1 MAGQLLHQ
9 EGAAAEF
16 HNHSN
21 RISTT
26 AAVAAAAAVRADS
39 ACSSSRQPLSR
50 NLRQSSQVQLIPWSA
65 HSRCRCWLLEKET
78 RRERDQS
85 WNRALGRERERIEP
99 CYSAE
104 SAQQDFAQQLQ
115 NFHLLGK
122 KTKTHEKAVCLML
135 L

>member
-26 AAVAAAAAVRADS
+26 AAVAAAAAARAAS

-50 NLRQSSQVQLIPWSA
+50 DLRQLSGAADSLVRPQSLPVLAAGKGDQKKAGPE
-65 HSRCRCWLLEKET
+65 LE
-78 RRERDQS
+78 
-85 WNRALGRERERIEP
+85 
-99 CYSAE
+99 
-104 SAQQDFAQQLQ
+104 QDPR
-115 NFHLLGK
+115 
-122 KTKTHEKAVCLML
+122 T
-135 L
+135 

>member
-26 AAVAAAAAVRADS
+26 AAVAAAVRAAS
-39 ACSSSRQPLSR
+39 ACSSSRQPLGR
-50 NLRQSSQVQLIPWSA
+50 DLRQSSQVPPPTPWSA
-65 HSRCRCWLLEKET
+65 HSRCWCCLLEKET

-85 WNRALGRERERIEP
+85 WNRP
-99 CYSAE
+99 
-104 SAQQDFAQQLQ
+104 
-115 NFHLLGK
+115 
-122 KTKTHEKAVCLML
+122 
-135 L
+135 